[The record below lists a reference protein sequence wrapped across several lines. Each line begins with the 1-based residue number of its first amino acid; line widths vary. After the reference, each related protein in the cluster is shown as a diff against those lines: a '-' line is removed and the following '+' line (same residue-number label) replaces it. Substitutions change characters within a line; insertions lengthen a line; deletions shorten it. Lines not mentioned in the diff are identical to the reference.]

1 MVYQYGDVVSGNSNI
16 ESEVIDFAEWNAT
29 HFPNFDNYEHIASR
43 EHLFWLPSDLN
54 ITGSRISQ
62 RFETFMLG
70 VSFNPYSSC
79 GMSYEEFL
87 QDVSR
92 VNILLLVGNEIIN
105 PHKFDDPVQTIV
117 DDQYTMIVD
126 PKQLTYV
133 DLYLRK

>member
-1 MVYQYGDVVSGNSNI
+1 M
-16 ESEVIDFAEWNAT
+16 
-29 HFPNFDNYEHIASR
+29 
-43 EHLFWLPSDLN
+43 
-54 ITGSRISQ
+54 SQ

-70 VSFNPYSSC
+70 VSFKSDSSC

-87 QDVSR
+87 LDVSR

-105 PHKFDDPVQTIV
+105 PHNFDDPVQTIV